1 MPGQKMSKLFSKS
14 ASRAR
19 KTETMREEAADLLA
33 MSYGFANADELKSW
47 GEEAERERL
56 GELQRK
62 NDGPVPSGD

>member
-56 GELQRK
+56 GELRGN